1 MVDVPFGGALWL
13 LHAAGVKISYAGQLS
28 FYSFFEEKNSS
39 CAHRHVPTVR
49 FSVLFSAEL

>member
-13 LHAAGVKISYAGQLS
+13 LHAAGVKISYTGQLS

-49 FSVLFSAEL
+49 FSVLFLAEL